1 MKTKYT
7 LHIAPTDSNANAGA
21 MRDAD
26 GRRPTIVLLIALVL
40 LAVAAPLLVTLP
52 QTLDAVASPP
62 PAVVRIPATEEPFH
76 EQYPVQA
83 TTSWED
89 TLDMGERA
97 IWRMRSSD

>member
-21 MRDAD
+21 TRAAD

-52 QTLDAVASPP
+52 QTLDARRAGRPRG
-62 PAVVRIPATEEPFH
+62 VVIDHVRRH
-76 EQYPVQA
+76 ELIDDSELA
-83 TTSWED
+83 LAEGLFED
-89 TLDMGERA
+89 ST
-97 IWRMRSSD
+97 